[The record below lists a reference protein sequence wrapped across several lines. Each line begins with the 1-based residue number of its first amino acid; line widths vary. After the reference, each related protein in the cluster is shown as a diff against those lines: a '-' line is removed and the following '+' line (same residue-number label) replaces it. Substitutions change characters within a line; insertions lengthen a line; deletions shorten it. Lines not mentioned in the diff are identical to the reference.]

1 VTGTIQL
8 PGTPVLSDVHRAY
21 LNEHAV
27 RDEVIASQ
35 GIRSD
40 GDSIVFT
47 WREDDR
53 VTEQRRPWPGDAGVY
68 YWEPGQ
74 KLHLNIL
81 RDPGPG
87 APVLLTEG
95 TKQSLAVAS
104 WAPAEY
110 AVYGMPGC
118 YGWVTKGELDL
129 HRFAGRQVLI
139 MLDADAA
146 DNLDVYEAGERL
158 AHELS
163 MEEPP
168 AVASFVPSP
177 AWGKDGIDD
186 YLGRL
191 AAGRRADRLAKL
203 LTVTQARPADRK
215 PTRRPARDPGI
226 PDTGDRPP
234 VIVNRDR
241 LAVIMDILGHMMTRW
256 NGRDLF
262 CFGDVLTRVRTGYTP
277 DGHLSSAR
285 TEPVDKDA
293 FLVWLSACVA
303 TYKYKKAGLTAP
315 AEYEPAWPDR
325 ETISAV
331 LARGDE
337 FAPLRRLSR
346 APFIRPDGTVCAKQG
361 YDPATATLLI
371 TGNSGM
377 DRLDIPDN
385 PGQDAAAAAARFLL
399 DSWLGDFCWRDE
411 SSQAGALALALT
423 PIVRG
428 LVPLVPLAVVSGLQP
443 GVGKGLLADCIQLMI
458 TGEAT
463 PPLPWLPDDDDENR
477 KQITSAF
484 RGGANLMWFDEAH
497 RIDSHALSR
506 AITSLTYSDRILGV
520 SKMAAFPNQVTWLA
534 TGNQVAVSA
543 DMARRAHWIELH
555 PDMPDPDT
563 RPESDFTHP
572 DLRSWTADNRPELIT
587 AALTLVRAWFAAG
600 CPAYSRGALM
610 GSFERWDKTM
620 SGILGYAGVPGFLA
634 GLAERRAERDTS
646 GGYWAEHLAWL
657 ARQFGTQLFTA
668 LDVKVRAM
676 ASGGSWD
683 APPGLDEPDV
693 RGWTRNLGQA
703 YGRNQNRYFG
713 AGLRI
718 IKAGTGH
725 GTLVKWQVQERGGEP
740 IHPIHP
746 SPGSGLAQTQ
756 TVPDLARRDR
766 MDQVKEPADASSDT
780 GVAQPNPGLHDLD
793 TLPDLGRSEA
803 NPAPPGQDGLD
814 GLDGSFPLG
823 TDARAGARTYT
834 RTHEGE
840 GGGYPSRPS
849 NPSAPVPGFR
859 LDFDLEGCDAD
870 ELFTSERGFTL
881 PDGTGFIR
889 LAGVTGPSGRNA
901 IVPVGQLL
909 ALLGAAGEIGGHNI
923 LGFDGLALAWHHG
936 MDWRAFVAKARDT
949 EIIAR
954 QAFPPR
960 SRESGTSADKLGL
973 DAVARLLGVAGKSDD
988 LHRLKRKHG
997 GYDKIPAD
1005 DLEYRSYLEGDLD
1018 ATRDVAGQLVRHY
1031 HEDPYLPREHQ
1042 AAGLAGQ
1049 ISLNGF
1055 LVDQPLL
1062 EQRLAEGA
1070 QRKAQA
1076 LQLLHEGWGL
1086 PLTKTVTR
1094 GRGDKKTSHE
1104 IAMESPLATDAG
1116 REWLAGQWARYQVPA
1131 PPLTET
1137 GKLALSDDALKPVAA
1152 DPACPPDLRAMIAL
1166 MGIVTGTRTVYQN
1179 AAAHLAPDG
1188 RVHPK
1193 ISMRQASGRWST
1205 TGPGLTVFGKH
1216 GGRHVERDIFTAD
1229 EGHVLF
1235 SCDLSQVDMR
1245 GIAALSQDPA
1255 YIALFADASRDAHA
1269 EIAAQVFGDPHG
1281 GHCPPGCELRQNA
1294 KARGHGWNYGLSAK
1308 RMIEEGSDPEMVY
1321 RFVNGMAERFP
1332 RLISW
1337 REEVRATAKAGM
1349 ILDNGFGRRMR
1360 ADPARAYTVAP
1371 ALMGQGSAGDI
1382 MKEVLLRLDQRAP
1395 ELRPYYRVMVHDEQ
1409 VFSCPEKDAPEIIR
1423 IVQEAF
1429 TWEFRGVPITCD
1441 VNGPGRTWGEISGG
1455 K

>member
-1 VTGTIQL
+1 MTETVQ
-8 PGTPVLSDVHRAY
+8 PPAAVLSDAHRAY
-21 LNEHAV
+21 LNDHAITG
-27 RDEVIASQ
+27 EVIERAGVFS
-35 GIRSD
+35 RD
-40 GDSIVFT
+40 GDVIFP
-47 WREDDR
+47 WKDGDL
-53 VTEQRRPWPGDAGVY
+53 VTAQRRPWPEPEGGLPAGQGKY
-68 YWEPGQ
+68 KWEDGH
-74 KLHLNIL
+74 KLHLWAHRPL
-81 RDPGPG
+81 EGLPGS
-87 APVLLTEG
+87 APVIIAEG

-118 YGWVTKGELDL
+118 DIGIVAMMQQAGLD
-129 HRFAGRQVLI
+129 RFAGHPVVI

-146 DNLDVYEAGERL
+146 DNLSVWEGGEKLAALLDLEGAAGVTFTRL
-158 AHELS
+158 
-163 MEEPP
+163 P
-168 AVASFVPSP
+168 VQ
-177 AWGKDGIDD
+177 GTDGIDD
-186 YLGRL
+186 FL
-191 AAGRRADRLAKL
+191 ASVSPGRRPEMLAKL
-203 LTVTQARPADRK
+203 LARGDGKPAERK
-215 PTRRPARDPGI
+215 PAHRKQQAQA
-226 PDTGDRPP
+226 PDTGDRPR
-234 VIVNRDR
+234 VTVNRDR

-262 CFGDVLTRVRTGYTP
+262 CFGDVLTRVRTSYTP

-303 TYKYKKAGLTAP
+303 TYKHKKAGLTTP
-315 AEYEPAWPDR
+315 EEFEPAWPDR

-337 FAPLRRLSR
+337 FAPLKRLSR

-361 YDPATATLLI
+361 YDPATATLLV

-377 DRLDIPDN
+377 DRLDVPDD
-385 PGQDAAAAAARFLL
+385 PGQDAAAAAARFLM
-399 DSWLGDFCWRDE
+399 DGWLGDFCWRDE
-411 SSQAGALALALT
+411 SSRAGALALALT

-428 LVPLVPLAVVSGLQP
+428 LAPLVPLAVISGLQP
-443 GVGKGLLADCIQLMI
+443 GVGKGLLADCIQLMV

-477 KQITSAF
+477 KQILSAF

-520 SKMAAFPNQVTWLA
+520 SKMAAFPNQMTWLA
-534 TGNQVAVSA
+534 TGNQVSVSA
-543 DMARRAHWIELH
+543 DMARRAYWIELH

-563 RPESDFTHP
+563 RPESDFEHP

-610 GSFERWDKTM
+610 GSFERWDKIM

-657 ARQFGTQLFTA
+657 ARQFGPAEFTA

-676 ASGGSWD
+676 ASGGAWD

-703 YGRNQNRYFG
+703 YGRNRDRWFG
-713 AGLRI
+713 GLRI

-725 GTLVKWQVQERGGEP
+725 GTLVKWQVQPQGDELIHP

-756 TVPDLARRDR
+756 TVPDLAGMDR
-766 MDQVKEPADASSDT
+766 MDQVQVITPVFD
-780 GVAQPNPGLHDLD
+780 GRGGAQPAGGLHDLD
-793 TLPDLGRSEA
+793 TLSDLGRSKA
-803 NPAPPGQDGLD
+803 NPVPPGRDGLD

-823 TDARAGARTYT
+823 TDARAGAHAYT
-834 RTHEGE
+834 RTRE
-840 GGGYPSRPS
+840 GGRKN
-849 NPSAPVPGFR
+849 NPSGPSDPSAQVPGFR
-859 LDFDLEGCDAD
+859 LDFDLETDDAD
-870 ELFTSERGFTL
+870 RLFLTPRGALPEDGGFT
-881 PDGTGFIR
+881 R
-889 LAGVTGPSGRNA
+889 LAGVTGPSGQNV
-901 IVPVGQLL
+901 IVGVDQLL
-909 ALLGAAGEIGGHNI
+909 ALLAAASEIGGHNI
-923 LGFDGLALAWHHG
+923 LGFDGLDLAWHHG
-936 MDWRAFVAKARDT
+936 LDWPEFVRKARDT

-960 SRESGTSADKLGL
+960 SQESGSSEDRLGL
-973 DAVARLLGVAGKSDD
+973 DAVAALLGLPGKTDD
-988 LHRLKRKHG
+988 LKRLARSHG
-997 GYDKIPAD
+997 GYGKIPLD
-1005 DLEYRSYLEGDLD
+1005 DPEFRAYLEGDLD
-1018 ATRDVAGQLVRHY
+1018 ASRGVGDQLIRHY
-1031 HEDPYLPREHQ
+1031 HEDPYLPREHR
-1042 AAGLAGQ
+1042 AAGIAGQ

-1055 LVDQPLL
+1055 LVDHDLL
-1062 EQRLAEGA
+1062 ARRLTEGEE
-1070 QRKAQA
+1070 RKAQA
-1076 LQLLHEGWGL
+1076 LTLLHEGWGL

-1094 GRGDKKTSHE
+1094 GRGDKKTSSE
-1104 IAMESPLATDAG
+1104 VAVDSPLATGAG
-1116 REWLAGQWARYQVPA
+1116 REWLAGQWDRYQVPA
-1131 PPLTET
+1131 PPRTEKT
-1137 GKLALSDDALKPVAA
+1137 GKLALGDDALKPVAA

-1193 ISMRQASGRWST
+1193 VSMRQASGRWST

-1245 GIAALSQDPA
+1245 GIAALCQDEA
-1255 YIALFADASRDAHA
+1255 YMAIFADASRDAHA

-1281 GHCPPGCELRQNA
+1281 GHCPKDCQLRQNA
-1294 KARGHGWNYGLSAK
+1294 KARGH
-1308 RMIEEGSDPEMVY
+1308 
-1321 RFVNGMAERFP
+1321 
-1332 RLISW
+1332 
-1337 REEVRATAKAGM
+1337 AG
-1349 ILDNGFGRRMR
+1349 
-1360 ADPARAYTVAP
+1360 VA
-1371 ALMGQGSAGDI
+1371 GSA
-1382 MKEVLLRLDQRAP
+1382 R
-1395 ELRPYYRVMVHDEQ
+1395 
-1409 VFSCPEKDAPEIIR
+1409 
-1423 IVQEAF
+1423 
-1429 TWEFRGVPITCD
+1429 
-1441 VNGPGRTWGEISGG
+1441 SG
-1455 K
+1455 